1 MTQEQY
7 LTAIEDAR
15 AAVIRTELE
24 MVRAY
29 TRRNNGKASVAAACD
44 GYVTA
49 AKTFADAVRAYY
61 AT

>member
-7 LTAIEDAR
+7 LTAIEEATT
-15 AAVIRTELE
+15 AAATAEVE

-29 TRRNNGKASVAAACD
+29 RRMNSGTAKVSAACD

-49 AKTFADAVRAYY
+49 AKTLADAVRAY